1 MPWRQGT
8 GAGRGGTS
16 RAQAP
21 TATLAR
27 VVPLLLFSYI
37 GVLSEILFKEME
49 ELCWHNSWKT
59 TRGGPLGSAV
69 GLKTSQTVL
78 LEAKSWGRQAFWGNL
93 AFPRGSIGSSLLT
106 ETEWLL
112 SPGPFASWAVLFF
125 SFVVWGV
132 LALQPCKGRIKLSLF
147 LIQMDFVPGEALG

>member
-16 RAQAP
+16 RAQAL

-59 TRGGPLGSAV
+59 THGGPLGSAV

-125 SFVVWGV
+125 LLLCGV
-132 LALQPCKGRIKLSLF
+132 FWPSSPAKA
-147 LIQMDFVPGEALG
+147 E